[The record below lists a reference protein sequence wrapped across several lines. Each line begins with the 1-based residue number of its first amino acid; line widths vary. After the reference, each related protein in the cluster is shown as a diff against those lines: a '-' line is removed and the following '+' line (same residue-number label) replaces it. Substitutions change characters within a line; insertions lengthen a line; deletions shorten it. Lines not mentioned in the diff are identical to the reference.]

1 MRETGEEMLWT
12 GLILL
17 ELGTNSGFSEVTY
30 HLDLLKLG
38 TSSGFAEVR
47 HQ

>member
-1 MRETGEEMLWT
+1 MRETGEGMLWT

-17 ELGTNSGFSEVTY
+17 ELGTSNGFSEVTY

-38 TSSGFAEVR
+38 TSGGFAEVR
-47 HQ
+47 YQ